1 MHHRTKSEKKTWVI
15 QLGEMDGG
23 FVIRETGGGAKGNE
37 ESWKGRKARWIMSS
51 LYGGYTHKTVHAE
64 FKLLNY

>member
-23 FVIRETGGGAKGNE
+23 FVIRETGGGQKAMKNHGKE
-37 ESWKGRKARWIMSS
+37 EKP
-51 LYGGYTHKTVHAE
+51 GG
-64 FKLLNY
+64 